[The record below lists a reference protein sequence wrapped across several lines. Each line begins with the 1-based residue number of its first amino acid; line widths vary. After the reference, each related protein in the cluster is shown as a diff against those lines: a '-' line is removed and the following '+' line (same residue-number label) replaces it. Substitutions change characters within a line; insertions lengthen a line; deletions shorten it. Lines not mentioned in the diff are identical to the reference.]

1 MEIKAQIRALHRK
14 YIREEE
20 PNSVILNLKNWPDI
34 DWCCIHED
42 KKAWGTYIRDGMFYN
57 IGRNGCFIINPI
69 FYRDGHN
76 ATRKQFKV
84 ITDNPEV
91 KRVYTD
97 YYNSIRFAHDLEN
110 YHKSLFKMNPKLLTN
125 LWDYFSLPENH
136 KEWERISSKVSSLYW
151 YLKDHCA
158 ETIKDA
164 TGLPMKYFKATVHKG
179 GYYIEKVQ
187 NLKDLGY
194 SPEEVSKYIDCY
206 DYCPSQYL
214 NNRKILNKFFELS
227 NAENA
232 ITKYSYRDYLRMIS
246 QFPDEIKKN
255 FPLCPQDIKKQHD
268 KAIDIYNKYQ
278 QQIRQAKFKA
288 IDDRYIND
296 VYPLVKE
303 YEFHDDNYVII
314 APKSVFELSTEG
326 RMLCHC
332 VGSYIG
338 SVSDGRDYILFLR
351 KKDSQDTPFF
361 TINITP
367 NNQLRQIHGK
377 HNCDV
382 PELLVPFIDSWMKK
396 FNITGNYGKTKNYL

>member
-42 KKAWGTYIRDGMFYN
+42 KKAWGTYVRDGLFYN
-57 IGRNGCFIINPI
+57 IGRNGCFIMNPI
-69 FYRDGHN
+69 FHRDGHS
-76 ATRKQFKV
+76 ATRKHFRV

-91 KRVYTD
+91 KRVYSD
-97 YYNSIRFAHDLEN
+97 YYNSIRFAIDLEN
-110 YHKSLFKMNPKLLTN
+110 YYKPFFKMNPKLVTN

-136 KEWERISSKVSSLYW
+136 KEWERIGSKVSSLYW
-151 YLKDHCA
+151 YLKDRCA

-164 TGLPMKYFKATVHKG
+164 TGLPMKYFKTIVHKG

-214 NNRKILNKFFELS
+214 NNRKILDKFVELS
-227 NAENA
+227 ESGVNR
-232 ITKYSYRDYLRMIS
+232 YSYRDYLRMIS
-246 QFPDEIKKN
+246 EFPDEIKKN
-255 FPLCPQDIKKQHD
+255 FPLCPQDIQKQHD
-268 KAIDIYNKYQ
+268 KAIAIYNRYQ
-278 QQIRQAKFKA
+278 QQIRQARLKA

-303 YEFHDDNYVII
+303 YEFHNNNYVII

-326 RMLCHC
+326 SMLCHC
-332 VGSYIG
+332 VGSYIN

-367 NNQLRQIHGK
+367 NKQIRQIHGK
-377 HNCDV
+377 HNCNV

-396 FNITGNYGKTKNYL
+396 FNLTGTYGKTKNHL